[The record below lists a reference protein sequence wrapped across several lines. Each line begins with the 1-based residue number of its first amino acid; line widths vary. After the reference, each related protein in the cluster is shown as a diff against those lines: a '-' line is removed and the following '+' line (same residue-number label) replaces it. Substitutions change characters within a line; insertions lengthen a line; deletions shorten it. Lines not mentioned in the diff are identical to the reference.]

1 MGNFDSEYWKLINNT
16 EDFIKYGCITDRVLG
31 DAVLRPEPKKE
42 PDSLSKIASQVEQ
55 CRLCRLC
62 EKRNR
67 VVPGMGVESP
77 DVLVVGEGPGA
88 DEDAQGLPFVGKAG
102 QYLDKWLDAIQLS
115 RHTNCFIGNVVKCR
129 PPMNRDPQPDE
140 IAACLPYL
148 ERQIALLK
156 PRFIL
161 TVGRISS
168 SVLTGQEAGIGRL
181 RGRTYSFHG
190 IPLIPTYHP
199 SAVLRDPSLRRPVWD
214 DLRRLKAELEEIK
227 NAIH

>member
-31 DAVLRPEPKKE
+31 DAVLRPEPKEE

-67 VVPGMGVESP
+67 VVPGMGVENP

-115 RHTNCFIGNVVKCR
+115 RHTNCFIGNMVKCR

-148 ERQIALLK
+148 ER
-156 PRFIL
+156 
-161 TVGRISS
+161 
-168 SVLTGQEAGIGRL
+168 
-181 RGRTYSFHG
+181 
-190 IPLIPTYHP
+190 
-199 SAVLRDPSLRRPVWD
+199 
-214 DLRRLKAELEEIK
+214 
-227 NAIH
+227 

>member
-1 MGNFDSEYWKLINNT
+1 
-16 EDFIKYGCITDRVLG
+16 
-31 DAVLRPEPKKE
+31 
-42 PDSLSKIASQVEQ
+42 
-55 CRLCRLC
+55 
-62 EKRNR
+62 
-67 VVPGMGVESP
+67 MGVESP
-77 DVLVVGEGPGA
+77 DVMVVGEGPGA

>member
-1 MGNFDSEYWKLINNT
+1 
-16 EDFIKYGCITDRVLG
+16 
-31 DAVLRPEPKKE
+31 
-42 PDSLSKIASQVEQ
+42 
-55 CRLCRLC
+55 
-62 EKRNR
+62 
-67 VVPGMGVESP
+67 MGVESP

-115 RHTNCFIGNVVKCR
+115 RHTNCFIGNMVKCR

-168 SVLTGQEAGIGRL
+168 AVLTGQEAGIGRL